1 MGINSK
7 IKKGLIGAAVLGGLF
22 LLAPMAKQAK
32 MFVNCVKNS
41 EEAIVKMTGVEFLD
55 KDGKP
60 GFLERPV
67 AVHYCNGG
75 DITNFLTLS
84 HMTHGVPEE

>member
-1 MGINSK
+1 MHSK
-7 IKKGLIGAAVLGGLF
+7 IEKGLIGAAVLGALF
-22 LLAPMAKQAK
+22 LLVPMAQQSKE
-32 MFVNCVKNS
+32 FVKCVKNA
-41 EEAIVKMTGVEFLD
+41 EAAIVDLTGVEFLD

-75 DITNFLTLS
+75 DITNFLTLAG
-84 HMTHGVPEE
+84 TEAD

>member
-1 MGINSK
+1 MQINVE
-7 IKKGLIGAAVLGGLF
+7 KGLIGAAVLGGLILF
-22 LLAPMAKQAK
+22 ATIANHSKE
-32 MFVNCVKNS
+32 FVNCVKNS
-41 EEAIVKMTGVEFLD
+41 EEAIVKLTGVEFLD

-75 DITNFLTLS
+75 TITNFLSLTALS
-84 HMTHGVPEE
+84 D

>member
-1 MGINSK
+1 MKFNVE
-7 IKKGLIGAAVLGGLF
+7 KGLIGAAVLGALV
-22 LLAPMAKQAK
+22 LMAPMAKQSK
-32 MFVNCVKNS
+32 EFVNCVKNS
-41 EEAIVKMTGVEFLD
+41 EDAIVKLTGVEFLD

-75 DITNFLTLS
+75 DVTKYLDLASFL
-84 HMTHGVPEE
+84 GIAQ

>member
-1 MGINSK
+1 MTSMQINVE
-7 IKKGLIGAAVLGGLF
+7 KGLIGAAVLGALV
-22 LLAPMAKQAK
+22 LLAPIAKQSK
-32 MFVNCVKNS
+32 EFVSCVKNS
-41 EEAIVKMTGVEFLD
+41 EDAIVKLTGVEFLD

-84 HMTHGVPEE
+84 ALSD

>member
-1 MGINSK
+1 MPRKLSSIRGVGDAN
-7 IKKGLIGAAVLGGLF
+7 A
-22 LLAPMAKQAK
+22 
-32 MFVNCVKNS
+32 NCVKNS
-41 EEAIVKMTGVEFLD
+41 EDAIVKLTGVEFLD

-84 HMTHGVPEE
+84 ALSD

>member
-1 MGINSK
+1 MNST
-7 IKKGLIGAAVLGGLF
+7 IEKGLIGAAVLGALVM
-22 LLAPMAKQAK
+22 LAPMAKQSK
-32 MFVNCVKNS
+32 EFVNCVKNS
-41 EEAIVKMTGVEFLD
+41 EDAIVKLTGVEFLD
-55 KDGKP
+55 KECKP

-84 HMTHGVPEE
+84 ALTD